1 MNPTALKRQ
10 IRQDAE
16 ESDFS
21 LTNYHFDLPP
31 EQIAQFPPENRGS
44 SRLLVMPREGE
55 FSPVHRRFEDLPD
68 CLPKNALLVA
78 NNARVLPAR
87 LMGKRHTGGKA
98 EFLLLT
104 PLPLVLERA
113 RQNASRNPADNARRA
128 EVSGLIRAGGQV
140 RAGERLHFGA
150 GLSVTTLEPTSFGAW
165 RVLLVWRDDLAGSF
179 AAAGRIPLPP
189 YIKRPDDGKDAERYQ
204 TVYAAR
210 DKTGAVAAPTA
221 GLHFTSAMREK
232 LAADFEWIE
241 ITLYVGYGTFSPVR
255 GEDIRDH
262 RIHGEYLEIPEKA
275 AHAVSRAKAEGRP
288 IVAIGT
294 TSARALEG
302 VADLCG
308 DVRPYAGMTDIFL
321 HPGRKFRIAD
331 VLLTNFHLP
340 RSSLLLLVSAF
351 AGRERVLAAYR
362 EAVKEGYRFFSYGDA
377 MLIG

>member
-1 MNPTALKRQ
+1 M
-10 IRQDAE
+10 RQDAE